1 MKEKIIKITIT
12 SILVTG
18 CTWGAPK
25 DEDRS
30 PVKYLGNGEYI
41 YDFKY
46 TKDCLYGDHI
56 KVCAK
61 EKIEL
66 LNLVPMACRNG
77 IDVFSKGGPNNGWVF
92 AKFRCK

>member
-30 PVKYLGNGEYI
+30 PVKYLGIGEYI

-46 TKDCLYGDHI
+46 SDNCIGDYI
-56 KVCAK
+56 KQCG
-61 EKIEL
+61 L
-66 LNLVPMACRNG
+66 HSMQQHNLKPIGCITPEAIR
-77 IDVFSKGGPNNGWVF
+77 GGKTENGWAYVI
-92 AKFRCK
+92 FRCK